1 MKQVKQPRKFSVLST
16 TDGREKFVLPM
27 DSFSNMYIQSH
38 VIHTCRDTDSV
49 PDTAVFDYETRYA
62 HNPNESYR
70 NIFRLARATRGR
82 VVVPQLYSQ
91 SSDGSRN
98 RLQLNDKEI
107 HISNSLFDLLVT
119 DYGMKYFVDEK
130 RTYNMYNLRVIVISD
145 DMISSDLTESLV
157 QVGRLVKVT
166 DETQIWGTDTLL
178 GYHYSA
184 WHPKIASTFT
194 KYMDKSVGAVNFGFE
209 AEKQDHAFRDRE
221 NAIKLAFQ
229 TGFKKERDGSLGD
242 GGFELISPV
251 LPLNNDAVINEVLS
265 PVRDILDADTT
276 DKCGGHFNVSIVGQT
291 SKDILKK
298 VKGSLPIFYSIYE
311 KRLNNTYCGAYPFS
325 TYLRSPRKYQSFYI
339 KNNDILEFRIF
350 PAIKNNTI
358 LKNRIDLM
366 RIVLNELYGK
376 THNKVILDMAKKD
389 SNLYKFMLNV
399 VCNGDM
405 DKFKSKI
412 KSFITMS
419 AKYKC
424 GIVTLHTI
432 KKDEKLMDMSII
444 TPVETATT
452 TDVQVT
458 YTGGS
463 FSSTFYADL
472 PEISSTWVT
481 DAITELSND
490 DSYRQER
497 SNDAVTDDGTFTQN
511 VERFRNISEIVRH
524 EFNQAYMNID
534 ISLNS
539 QPLPIETMQNY
550 IPSISSNIA
559 RLNTPIGFSIESFS
573 SMLKYVMSA
582 NGGVM
587 TYTAQSEHVNPALI
601 NRITDRM
608 ITSCHNS
615 MDSDS
620 YSSNEMSY
628 FFKVFA
634 SLITTARFTRT
645 QNLIHEATFKLPV
658 VSDRTYYMKFACH
671 EDGTYLCTLANKNDG
686 CRFIYIFNE
695 NECSINI
702 LNNTSSNPF

>member
-432 KKDEKLMDMSII
+432 KKVEKLMDMSII
-444 TPVETATT
+444 TPVEAVATGDT
-452 TDVQVT
+452 QEAPTET
-458 YTGGS
+458 R
-463 FSSTFYADL
+463 TFHVDL
-472 PEISSTWVT
+472 P
-481 DAITELSND
+481 ITND

-497 SNDAVTDDGTFTQN
+497 SSDSVASTDRDVYFTQN
-511 VERFRNISEIVRH
+511 VQHFRSMVQQLRN
-524 EFNQAYMNID
+524 EFNAAWIFDSIQVNGD
-534 ISLNS
+534 IPR
-539 QPLPIETMQNY
+539 PLVLRNY
-550 IPSISSNIA
+550 IPIIDNPLAQVGTPMNFSRLHFRDMLRNVLSTNGVSIQSVLEYSASNTLSEIEH
-559 RLNTPIGFSIESFS
+559 LINVVIESAERNADSENFTYSETEMAMFMRIFS
-573 SMLKYVMSA
+573 MFILSSRFTDTT
-582 NGGVM
+582 NIIHRM
-587 TYTAQSEHVNPALI
+587 TFKTPFV
-601 NRITDRM
+601 TDR
-608 ITSCHNS
+608 
-615 MDSDS
+615 
-620 YSSNEMSY
+620 
-628 FFKVFA
+628 FFYC
-634 SLITTARFTRT
+634 
-645 QNLIHEATFKLPV
+645 TFI
-658 VSDRTYYMKFACH
+658 RH
-671 EDGTYLCTLANKNDG
+671 EDGTYILSIAKRHDG
-686 CRFIYIFNE
+686 NRFVYIYNQIDN
-695 NECSINI
+695 SIRI
-702 LNNTSSNPF
+702 VTDASHNPFNN